1 MASIESVKAL
11 FETSFG
17 YDDCRVWKAPGRVN
31 LIGEHTDYNGGLVLP
46 CAIDKFTF
54 VAMAPND
61 RRTIRV
67 VSDRF
72 PNDLISVDVSEVHHA
87 ARQSS
92 WSQYVLAVFATLIHH
107 GHKIEQGFDIAITSD
122 VPDGAGLSSSAALEV
137 ALAAALNDYF
147 AFNLSSEKIAL
158 YGQFS
163 ENHFVDCQC
172 GIMDQM
178 VIACAQKDSAMLLDC
193 RSLKSLA
200 VNLPSDV
207 SIFIVHSGVRR
218 GLVES
223 SYNERR
229 AQCTA
234 AAKILGVEF
243 LCDANEA
250 ELNAHRDIMPN
261 LIFRRARHV
270 ITENQRCRD
279 FVTAMQSGSYAEL
292 WAHLKASHESLRS
305 DYEVSV
311 WQVDLLVALL
321 NQALGSQG
329 AARMTGG
336 GFGGCIVALAPSEFE
351 YEIKTKILPAYTV
364 ETGLTPQMW
373 QVHAASGVCGEV

>member
-17 YDDCRVWKAPGRVN
+17 GDECRVWKAPGRVN
-31 LIGEHTDYNGGLVLP
+31 LIGEHTDYNGGFVLP

-54 VAMAPND
+54 VALAPND
-61 RRTIRV
+61 RRVIRV
-67 VSDRF
+67 VSERF
-72 PNDLISVDVSEVHHA
+72 PNELISVDVSDVHHA
-87 ARQSS
+87 ARQTS
-92 WSQYVLAVFATLIHH
+92 WSQYVLAVFATFIHH

-137 ALAAALNDYF
+137 ALGAALNDYF
-147 AFNLSSEKIAL
+147 ALNLSTAKIAL
-158 YGQFS
+158 YGQFA

-178 VIACAQKDSAMLLDC
+178 VVACAQQDSAMLLDC
-193 RSLKSLA
+193 RSLESLA

-223 SYNERR
+223 AYNERR
-229 AQCTA
+229 AQCTE

-243 LCDANEA
+243 LCDAKEA
-250 ELNAHRDIMPN
+250 ELDAHRDIMPD

-270 ITENQRCRD
+270 ITENQRCRN
-279 FVTAMQSGSYAEL
+279 FVKAMQSGSNIEL
-292 WAHLKASHESLRS
+292 WAYLKASHDSLRS

-311 WQVDLLVALL
+311 WQVDLLVNLL
-321 NQALGSQG
+321 NQALGSRG

-336 GFGGCIVALAPSEFE
+336 GFGGCIVALAPSDFAH
-351 YEIKTKILPAYTV
+351 EIKTKILPDYIA
-364 ETGLTPQMW
+364 ETNLSPQMW
-373 QVHAASGVCGEV
+373 QVQAASGVRGEA

>member
-1 MASIESVKAL
+1 MASLESVQAL

-17 YDDCRVWKAPGRVN
+17 YDECRVWKAPGRVN
-31 LIGEHTDYNGGLVLP
+31 LIGEHTDYNGGFVLP

-54 VAMAPND
+54 VAIAPNGL
-61 RRTIRV
+61 RAIRV
-67 VSDRF
+67 VSERF
-72 PNDLISVDVSEVHHA
+72 PNDLISVDVGNVNDA
-87 ARQSS
+87 ARQSN
-92 WSQYVLAVFATLIHH
+92 WSQYVLAVFATFMHH

-137 ALAAALNDYF
+137 ALAAALNDHF
-147 AFNLSSEKIAL
+147 ALNLSRETLAL
-158 YGQFS
+158 YGQFA

-178 VIACAQKDSAMLLDC
+178 VVACAERDAAMLLDC
-193 RSLKSLA
+193 RSLESFA
-200 VNLPSDV
+200 VNLPRDV

-223 SYNERR
+223 AYNERR

-234 AAKILGVEF
+234 AAEMLDVEF
-243 LCDANEA
+243 LCDAKEA
-250 ELNAHRDIMPN
+250 TLNAHREMMPD

-270 ITENQRCRD
+270 ITENQRCRN
-279 FVTAMQSGSYAEL
+279 FVQAMQSGSHAEL
-292 WAHLKASHESLRS
+292 WNYLRASHESLRS

-311 WQVDLLVALL
+311 WQVDLLVTLL
-321 NQALGSQG
+321 NQALGSCG

-336 GFGGCIVALAPSEFE
+336 GFGGCVVALAPSDFE
-351 YEIKTKILPAYTV
+351 HQIKTQILPAYIA
-364 ETGLTPQMW
+364 ETSLAPQMW
-373 QVHAASGVCGEV
+373 QVHAASGVRAEA